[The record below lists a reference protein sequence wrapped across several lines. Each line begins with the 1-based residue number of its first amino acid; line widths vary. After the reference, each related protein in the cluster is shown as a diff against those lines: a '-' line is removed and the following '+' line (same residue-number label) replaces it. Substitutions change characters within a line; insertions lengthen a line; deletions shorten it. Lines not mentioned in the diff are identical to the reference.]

1 MASNRK
7 QVFLIIFLIIVVLN
21 FIDGLK
27 HAVGSGEWD
36 EVVGQLILMAVVGYI
51 AYRSRA
57 TFQQAREQYRRRFEE
72 GQENLSVKDA
82 ALFSLSW
89 STEIYRGIPEDRK
102 RLVKQAYVLIGIGM
116 LIVLLNI
123 GLENLLT
130 LLVIAALVLAGVNLL
145 LWVFSTERSDRDRLR
160 IEMDTARLMQLNLMP
175 ASDPVVPGYDIAGC
189 CVPAHDVG
197 GDSFDYVR
205 LGGGDGAFGIA
216 VVDVA
221 GKGMDAAMTAVF
233 TSGAFVSEVQHEP
246 DPARVLEKLNM
257 AVRSRH
263 DRTRFVSFLLV
274 ALDAD
279 GRAARFVNAGQSK
292 PLLVRGGAVTVLESD
307 GPHFPLGLVD
317 SVDYVAACVELQPS
331 DTIVLYTDG
340 LTESMNA
347 QREMFGEE
355 RLSAALVRASR
366 EGQDA
371 RAIVG
376 MLRDAVRVHGTG
388 AEQHDDLTI
397 VVVRVAGIGAV

>member
-7 QVFLIIFLIIVVLN
+7 QVFLIIFVIIVVLN
-21 FIDGLK
+21 FVDGIR
-27 HAVGSGEWD
+27 HAVKSGTWD
-36 EVVGQLILMAVVGYI
+36 SVLGQLFLMAVVGYI
-51 AYRSRA
+51 ALRSRE

-89 STEIYRGIPEDRK
+89 STEIYRGIPDDRK
-102 RLVKQAYVLIGIGM
+102 RLVKQAFVLIGIGM
-116 LIVLLNI
+116 GVVLVNI
-123 GLENLLT
+123 GVENLLT
-130 LLVIAALVLAGVNLL
+130 LFVIAALVLAGVNLL
-145 LWVFSTERSDRDRLR
+145 IWVFSTERGERERLR
-160 IEMDTARLMQLNLMP
+160 IELDTARQMQLNLMP
-175 ASDPVVPGYDIAGC
+175 ANDPALNGYDIAGC

-205 LGGGDGAFGIA
+205 LGGGDGPFGIA

-233 TSGAFVSEVQHEP
+233 TSGAFVSEVQHER
-246 DPARVLEKLNM
+246 DPALLLGKLNL

-279 GRAARFVNAGQSK
+279 GRSARFVNAGQSK
-292 PLLVRGGAVTVLESD
+292 PILFRNGAAAQLESE
-307 GPHFPLGLVD
+307 GAHFPLGLVE
-317 SVDYVAACVELQPS
+317 SVTYNTQPVPLEMG
-331 DTIVLYTDG
+331 DVLLLYTDG
-340 LTESMNA
+340 LTEAMNPV
-347 QREMFGEE
+347 RDMFGEE
-355 RLSAALVRASR
+355 RLCATLARCGTDGCSAKQIIETLHA
-366 EGQDA
+366 
-371 RAIVG
+371 
-376 MLRDAVRVHGTG
+376 AVRSHAGS

-397 VVVRVAGIGAV
+397 VAIKVLGAA